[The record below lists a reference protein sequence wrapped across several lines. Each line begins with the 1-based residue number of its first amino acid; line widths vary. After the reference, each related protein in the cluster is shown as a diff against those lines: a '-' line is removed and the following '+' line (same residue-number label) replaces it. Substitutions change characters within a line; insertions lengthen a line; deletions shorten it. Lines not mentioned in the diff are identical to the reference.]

1 MNKRGRIVLMKIAQ
15 VIDHLIQYECGEIEV
30 KKFGSQKEAGKLIK
44 LGHDTDRDKIL
55 YGQSH
60 LDDQCTGI
68 VTTCWPSVEV
78 IRKTHQYGAN
88 LIICHEAMFWNHGDH
103 TTWLKE
109 NHNETFAEKK
119 RLLDQYKIVVRRD
132 HDHLHSGIPAS
143 ESPDGWA
150 DGIFYGYAQELGWTK
165 YMQNFSGIP
174 LYFDFPAGTTARN
187 IAQDLIAKLHLN
199 GCRIEGDLDTPVR
212 KAIIPLH
219 NLGDANE
226 IINLINQE
234 KIDCVLTMEMID
246 FTLAEYIRD
255 SNMLGLNKAIVQIGH
270 FNTEEAG
277 MHYMQKWL
285 PEAIKNTEI
294 PINFVQS
301 GDMYHFIAES

>member
-1 MNKRGRIVLMKIAQ
+1 MKIAQ
-15 VIDHLIQYECGEIEV
+15 VIDHLIQYERGEIEV
-30 KKFGSQKEAGKLIK
+30 KKFGSQEEAGKLIK

-132 HDHLHSGIPAS
+132 HDHLHSGIP
-143 ESPDGWA
+143 
-150 DGIFYGYAQELGWTK
+150 
-165 YMQNFSGIP
+165 

-187 IAQDLIAKLHLN
+187 IAQHLIAKLHLN

-294 PINFVQS
+294 PVNFVQS